1 MIYDFASLKVG
12 TLVNMMKFTQVTWL
26 LIIYLNKDALTFEFL
41 GHAVNN
47 LKLSEVFAKKEKKT
61 AETQDRK

>member
-1 MIYDFASLKVG
+1 MIYDFASLKAG

-47 LKLSEVFAKKEKKT
+47 LKLS
-61 AETQDRK
+61 

>member
-26 LIIYLNKDALTFEFL
+26 LIIYLNKDALTVEFL
-41 GHAVNN
+41 GH
-47 LKLSEVFAKKEKKT
+47 
-61 AETQDRK
+61 